1 MTDEGFK
8 RKLSA
13 ILSADVAGYSRLMA
27 EDEAATVKT
36 MASYR
41 EIMSSLIKQHRG
53 RVVDSPGDNVL
64 AEFSSVVDAVQC
76 AVTVQNEF
84 QIRNAELP
92 ENRRM
97 EFRIGI
103 NLGDVIDEENRLYG
117 DGVNIS
123 ARLEALANAGGVCI
137 SGTAFDQVKGK
148 LSLGYRFVGEQTVK
162 NIPDPIRVYK
172 VLMNERDAGKLIG
185 VGKKSPKSRWAEIA
199 AIVVFVAIGLVIYQ
213 FYVRSPTIEPASVEK
228 MAYPLPD
235 KPSIAVLPFD
245 NLSGDPEQDY
255 FSDGLTED
263 IITALS
269 KIGNMFVI
277 ARNTAFTYKGKPVKV
292 KQVAEDLGVRYVLEG
307 SVRKAGDRVRITAQ
321 LIDAITSGHVWSER
335 YDKKLIDIFALQDE
349 ITKNIMSAL
358 QIKLTDGEEARLYAE
373 GTDNLDAYMKYL
385 QGRKLIRNLNKED
398 NAQGRQLIKE
408 AIALDPNYASAY
420 YTLSGSYFSDIIFGA
435 SKSPKESMMMAIKNC
450 QKAITLDDTLST
462 AHAWLGFL
470 YANIRKYDEGIALCE
485 HAVELGPSNS
495 TTYRHLAMTL
505 RYAGRWEEASMASL
519 TAIRLDPFP
528 ASGTLY
534 GLGLAYA
541 FTGKFEKA
549 IEACQKATTISPND
563 LLSHMVLAAIYGMAD
578 RIDEAKTVSVDV
590 MRIEPKFSAEQFV
603 KRLKWKRKDDI
614 EYFLKALKKAGL

>member
-1 MTDEGFK
+1 MADEGFK

-13 ILSADVAGYSRLMA
+13 ILSADAVGYSRLMA

-76 AVTVQNEF
+76 AVAVQNEF
-84 QIRNAELP
+84 QTRNAELP

-103 NLGDVIDEENRLYG
+103 NLGDVIDEEARLYG

-123 ARLEALANAGGVCI
+123 ARLEALADAGGVCI

-172 VLMNERDAGKLIG
+172 VLMDERDAGKLIG
-185 VGKKSPKSRWAEIA
+185 VGKMAPKSRWAEIA

-213 FYVRSPTIEPASVEK
+213 FYVRSPAIEPASVEK

-235 KPSIAVLPFD
+235 KPSIAVIPFD

-292 KQVAEDLGVRYVLEG
+292 KQVAEDLGIRYLLEG
-307 SVRKAGDRVRITAQ
+307 SVRKAGDSVRITAQ
-321 LIDAITSGHVWSER
+321 LIDAITSSHVWSER
-335 YDKKLIDIFALQDE
+335 YDRKLIDIFALQDE
-349 ITKNIMSAL
+349 ITKNIMSTL
-358 QIKLTDGEEARLYAE
+358 QIKLTDGEEARLYAK

-398 NAQGRQLIKE
+398 NDKGRQLIKE
-408 AIALDPNYASAY
+408 AIALDSNYASAY
-420 YTLSGSYFSDIIFGA
+420 YTLSASYFSDIIFGA
-435 SKSPKESMMMAIKNC
+435 SKSPKESNFFTRISENMMRVSLFVSM
-450 QKAITLDDTLST
+450 
-462 AHAWLGFL
+462 
-470 YANIRKYDEGIALCE
+470 
-485 HAVELGPSNS
+485 VSNLVPV
-495 TTYRHLAMTL
+495 TV
-505 RYAGRWEEASMASL
+505 
-519 TAIRLDPFP
+519 
-528 ASGTLY
+528 
-534 GLGLAYA
+534 
-541 FTGKFEKA
+541 
-549 IEACQKATTISPND
+549 Q
-563 LLSHMVLAAIYGMAD
+563 
-578 RIDEAKTVSVDV
+578 RID
-590 MRIEPKFSAEQFV
+590 I
-603 KRLKWKRKDDI
+603 
-614 EYFLKALKKAGL
+614 

>member
-1 MTDEGFK
+1 
-8 RKLSA
+8 
-13 ILSADVAGYSRLMA
+13 
-27 EDEAATVKT
+27 

-76 AVTVQNEF
+76 AVAVQNEF
-84 QIRNAELP
+84 QTRNAELP

-103 NLGDVIDEENRLYG
+103 NLGDVIDEEARLYG

-123 ARLEALANAGGVCI
+123 ARLEALADAGGVCI

-172 VLMNERDAGKLIG
+172 VLMDERDAGKLIG
-185 VGKKSPKSRWAEIA
+185 VGKMAPKSRWAEIA

-213 FYVRSPTIEPASVEK
+213 FYVRSPAIEPASVEK

-235 KPSIAVLPFD
+235 KPSIAVIPFD

-292 KQVAEDLGVRYVLEG
+292 KQVAEDLGIRYLLEG
-307 SVRKAGDRVRITAQ
+307 SVRKAGDSVRITAQ
-321 LIDAITSGHVWSER
+321 LIDAITSSHVWSER
-335 YDKKLIDIFALQDE
+335 YDRKLIDIFALQDE
-349 ITKNIMSAL
+349 ITKNIMSTL
-358 QIKLTDGEEARLYAE
+358 QIKLTDGEEARLYAK

-398 NAQGRQLIKE
+398 NDKGRQLIKE
-408 AIALDPNYASAY
+408 AIALDSNYASAY
-420 YTLSGSYFSDIIFGA
+420 YTLSASYFSDIIFGA

-485 HAVELGPSNS
+485 HGVELGPSNS
-495 TTYRHLAMTL
+495 SAYRHLAMTL

-528 ASGTLY
+528 DSGTLY

-563 LLSHMVLAAIYGMAD
+563 LISHMVLAAIYGMAD

-603 KRLKWKRKDDI
+603 KRLKWKRKDDM